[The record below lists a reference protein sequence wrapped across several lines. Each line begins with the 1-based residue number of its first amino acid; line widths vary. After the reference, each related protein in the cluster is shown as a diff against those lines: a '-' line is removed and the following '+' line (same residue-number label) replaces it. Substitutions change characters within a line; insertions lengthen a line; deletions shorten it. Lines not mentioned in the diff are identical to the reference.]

1 MHGVSTKRMAWGVR
15 RLVRGLLCS
24 LAAFVL
30 GALASPAGLTAAV
43 GLTPHR
49 AVYSLDLGTARGDSN
64 VTQARGR
71 LEFEWDDVCDGWTVR
86 QRTSLSVVHR
96 NGGEVNS
103 NWTINS
109 WESKDGLSYRFF
121 IRHFTPG
128 GEAEVLKGAAR
139 LDGPGEGGVATYRGT
154 EERRLE
160 LPRGTLF
167 PTKHSLEMMALAER
181 GALPVWRILF
191 DGFGQDDLQGVSAAL
206 VKSIGESEST
216 SIESDLIAGQP
227 SWRIHLA
234 YFLLDKQT
242 MEPDHEQ
249 DFRIFANGVVDEL
262 VIDYGDFTID
272 AVLEDLKPLPES
284 GC

>member
-1 MHGVSTKRMAWGVR
+1 MARVTR
-15 RLVRGLLCS
+15 RLVRPLLCS
-24 LAAFVL
+24 LAAFAL
-30 GALASPAGLTAAV
+30 GALAGPAGLTAAV

-49 AVYSLDLGTARGDSN
+49 AVYSLDLGTARSDSI

-71 LEFEWDDVCDGWTVR
+71 MEFEWDDVCDGWTVS
-86 QRTSLSVVHR
+86 QRMSLSVVHR

-103 NWTINS
+103 NWTFNS

-121 IRHFTPG
+121 SRHFTPG
-128 GEAEVLKGAAR
+128 GEDEVLKGAAR
-139 LDGPGEGGVATYRGT
+139 LDGPGEGGVATYRGP

-167 PTKHSLEMMALAER
+167 PTEHSLEMMALAER

-206 VKSIGESEST
+206 VKSISESEST

-262 VIDYGDFTID
+262 VLDYGDFTID

>member
-1 MHGVSTKRMAWGVR
+1 MARVKRR
-15 RLVRGLLCS
+15 HFRPLLCS
-24 LAAFVL
+24 LAAFAL

-49 AVYSLDLGTARGDSN
+49 AVYSLDLGTARSDSI

-71 LEFEWDDVCDGWTVR
+71 MEFEWDDVCDGWTVS
-86 QRTSLSVVHR
+86 QRTSLSLVHR
-96 NGGEVNS
+96 NGREVNS
-103 NWTINS
+103 NWTFNS

-121 IRHFTPG
+121 FHEFTPG
-128 GEAEVLKGAAR
+128 GEDEVLKGAAR
-139 LDGPGEGGVATYRGT
+139 LDGPGESGVATYRGP

-167 PTKHSLEMMALAER
+167 PTEYSLEMMALAER

-191 DGFGQDDLQGVSAAL
+191 EGFGQDDLQGVSAAL

-242 MEPDHEQ
+242 MEPNHEQ

>member
-1 MHGVSTKRMAWGVR
+1 MHGVSTKCAAWGMR
-15 RLVRGLLCS
+15 RLFRALLCS
-24 LAAFVL
+24 LAAFAL
-30 GALASPAGLTAAV
+30 GALAMPAGVTAAV

-49 AVYSLDLGTARGDSN
+49 AVYSLGLGTARSDSS

-71 LEFEWDDVCDGWTVR
+71 LEFEWDDVCDGWTVS
-86 QRTSLSVVHR
+86 QRTSLTVLHR
-96 NGGEVNS
+96 NGGEIDS
-103 NWTINS
+103 NWTVNS

-121 IRHFTPG
+121 VHHFTPG
-128 GEAEVLKGAAR
+128 GENKVLKGAAR
-139 LDGPGEGGVATYRGT
+139 LDGPGEGGVATYRGP

-167 PTKHSLEMMALAER
+167 PTEYSLEMMALAER

-206 VKSIGESEST
+206 VKAIGEDETT
-216 SIESDLIAGQP
+216 SIESALMAGQP
-227 SWRIHLA
+227 SWRIRLA
-234 YFLLDKQT
+234 YFPLDKQT
-242 MEPDHEQ
+242 LEPDREQ
-249 DFRIFANGVVDEL
+249 GFRVFANGVVDEL

>member
-1 MHGVSTKRMAWGVR
+1 MHGVSTKRMACGAR
-15 RLVRGLLCS
+15 RLFRGLLCG

-49 AVYSLDLGTARGDSN
+49 AVYSLDLGTARSDSI

-71 LEFEWDDVCDGWTVR
+71 MEFEWDDVCDGWTVS
-86 QRTSLSVVHR
+86 QRMSLSVVHR

-167 PTKHSLEMMALAER
+167 PTEHSLEMMALAER

-227 SWRIHLA
+227 SWRIRLA

>member
-1 MHGVSTKRMAWGVR
+1 MHGVSTQRMARVKR
-15 RLVRGLLCS
+15 RHFRPLLCS
-24 LAAFVL
+24 LAAFAL

-86 QRTSLSVVHR
+86 QRMSLSVVHR
-96 NGGEVNS
+96 SGEEFNS

-154 EERRLE
+154 EEWRLE

-206 VKSIGESEST
+206 VKSIGEGEST

-272 AVLEDLKPLPES
+272 AVLEDLKPLPEP

>member
-1 MHGVSTKRMAWGVR
+1 MARVTR
-15 RLVRGLLCS
+15 RLFRPLLCS
-24 LAAFVL
+24 LAAFAL
-30 GALASPAGLTAAV
+30 GALAGPAGLTAAV

-49 AVYSLDLGTARGDSN
+49 AVYSLDLGTARSDSI

-71 LEFEWDDVCDGWTVR
+71 MEFEWDDVCDGWTVS
-86 QRTSLSVVHR
+86 QRMSLSVVHR

-103 NWTINS
+103 NFTFNS

-121 IRHFTPG
+121 SRHFTPG
-128 GEAEVLKGAAR
+128 GEDEVLKGAAR
-139 LDGPGEGGVATYRGT
+139 LDGPGEGGVATYRGP

-167 PTKHSLEMMALAER
+167 PTEHSLEMMALAER

-206 VKSIGESEST
+206 VKSIGESKPT

>member
-1 MHGVSTKRMAWGVR
+1 MHGVSTKRLAWGPR
-15 RLVRGLLCS
+15 RLFHVVLCS
-24 LAAFVL
+24 LAAFAL
-30 GALASPAGLTAAV
+30 GALASPDGVTAAV

-49 AVYSLDLGTARGDSN
+49 AVYSLALGTARSDSI

-86 QRTSLSVVHR
+86 QRTSLTVLHR
-96 NGGEVNS
+96 SGGEVSS
-103 NWTINS
+103 NWTITS

-121 IRHFTPG
+121 VRHFTPG
-128 GEAEVLKGAAR
+128 GEVEVLKGAAR
-139 LDGPGEGGVATYRGT
+139 LDGPGEGGVATYRGP

-167 PTKHSLEMMALAER
+167 PTEYSLEMMALAER
-181 GALPVWRILF
+181 GELPVWRILF
-191 DGFGQDDLQGVSAAL
+191 DGFGQDDLQGVNAAL
-206 VKSIGESEST
+206 VKALGEDEST
-216 SIESDLIAGQP
+216 SIESALIAGQP
-227 SWRIHLA
+227 SWRIRMA
-234 YFLLDKQT
+234 YFPLDKQT
-242 MEPDHEQ
+242 LEPDREQ
-249 DFRIFANGVVDEL
+249 GFRVFANGVVDEL